1 METDNNKRKRLL
13 ERLLT
18 DLLSP
23 DERQKILERESVETE
38 MKKQWKEFADDP
50 IGNKTKKLIWRK
62 IQRKC
67 DDESA
72 TLVHIELW

>member
-23 DERQKILERESVETE
+23 EERQKLLERKSVETE
-38 MKKQWKEFADDP
+38 MKKQWKLFADDP
-50 IGNKTKKLIWRK
+50 VGDKAKKLIWRRV
-62 IQRKC
+62 QNSC
-67 DDESA
+67 DGNSS